1 MKKLDELQRMKVL
14 EMITI
19 IASLLGIVLT
29 LVHGNLY
36 DYFFNLFSIKDIMNF
51 RMLYVS
57 LFVYSTLALVVF
69 VSLFFLDEKNP
80 EIRFYSYVQGWLF
93 LIMATFTYEW
103 FSGMMNWGI
112 QTILSNKFTEYPY
125 NLHAKGA
132 SVIFFGALFVFW
144 ILEKKKKNQ
153 TTSKSFT

>member
-36 DYFFNLFSIKDIMNF
+36 DYFFNAFSIKDIINF

-57 LFVYSTLALVVF
+57 LFVYSVLALLIF
-69 VSLFFLDEKNP
+69 TFFFFFDEKDP
-80 EIRFYSYVQGWLF
+80 KIRFYNYIQGWLF
-93 LIMATFTYEW
+93 LIMATFIYEW
-103 FSGMMNWGI
+103 FSGMMNWGT
-112 QTILSNKFTEYPY
+112 QTILSNKFIEYPY

-132 SVIFFGALFVFW
+132 SVIFFGALFIFW
-144 ILEKKKKNQ
+144 FLEKMKKK
-153 TTSKSFT
+153 SDVLKIK